1 MVGESITV
9 TITQSDEKG
18 VGTYCEIGE
27 LNKFELMAAV
37 GTLISD
43 CVKYSDGQLD
53 VENFVAAI
61 RSCYYENL

>member
-18 VGTYCEIGE
+18 VGTHCEIGE
-27 LNKFELMAAV
+27 LNKFELMAAA